1 MIRILCRTA
10 QNAAMIELS
19 PEQLPEA
26 LKVKRNLL
34 WVDLACE
41 DGEDSA
47 TYQPLLTDTFGFH
60 PLAVEDALVETHQ
73 PKIDDWD
80 EYVYLVLYAVDFDK
94 VQLDVDSHEV
104 DVFVGPNYVVTHH
117 TEHVN
122 AIEHLRSNCQRDARR
137 VQRGADYLLYELAD
151 AIVADFMPCLDELD
165 ETANDLEDEV
175 FNNPTRETLV
185 RIFTLKR
192 AAIQLRR
199 ILSPQR
205 EVLNRLARDE
215 YRVIDAKERIYFRGV
230 YDHLVRLHD
239 INEGLR
245 DLIGGA
251 LDIYLS
257 ATSNRLNEV
266 MRVLTMVTVLGL
278 PLTFLTGFFGMNFF
292 GATYEIPAPFEGKV
306 LFLIAMLAMILTP
319 LVLYTLLKRYV
330 RRRKL

>member
-1 MIRILCRTA
+1 MIRILCRS
-10 QNAAMIELS
+10 QSSSAMTEL
-19 PEQLPEA
+19 PPGQLAEA
-26 LKVKRNLL
+26 LTVRRNLL
-34 WVDLACE
+34 WIDLS
-41 DGEDSA
+41 GEEA
-47 TYQPLLTDTFGFH
+47 ETQRPLLLDTFGFH
-60 PLAVEDALVETHQ
+60 PLAVEDALIETHL
-73 PKIDDWD
+73 PKLDDWD
-80 EYVYLVLYAVDFDK
+80 DYLYLVLYAVDFDRA
-94 VQLDVDSHEV
+94 QLAVDSHEV
-104 DVFVGPNYVVTHH
+104 DVFLGRNYLVTHH
-117 TEHVN
+117 TEDIH
-122 AIEHLRSNCQRDARR
+122 AIERLRAICLRDARR
-137 VQRGADYLLYELAD
+137 LQRGADYLLFELAD
-151 AIVADFMPCLDELD
+151 AIVADFLPCLDALD

-175 FNNPTRETLV
+175 FSNPTKETLP

-215 YRVIDAKERIYFRGV
+215 YAVVDSKERIYFRGV

-292 GATYEIPAPFEGKV
+292 GGSYELPAPFEGRL
-306 LFLIAMLAMILTP
+306 LFLIAMVTMIGTP
-319 LVLYTLLKRYV
+319 IVLYILLKQYV

>member
-1 MIRILCRTA
+1 MIRILCRAA
-10 QNAAMIELS
+10 QGAAMTELA
-19 PEQLPEA
+19 PDQLASA
-26 LKVKRNLL
+26 LKVKRNLI
-34 WVDLACE
+34 WVDLNG
-41 DGEDSA
+41 DDTS

-60 PLAVEDALVETHQ
+60 PLAVEDALVETHL

-80 EYVYLVLYAVDFDK
+80 EYVYLVLYGVDFDQAK
-94 VQLDVDSHEV
+94 LEVDSHEV
-104 DVFVGPNYVVTHH
+104 DIFLGPNYLVTHH
-117 TEHVN
+117 TENVN
-122 AIEHLRSNCQRDARR
+122 AIEQLRSIYQRDARR
-137 VQRGADYLLYELAD
+137 LQRGADYLLFELAD
-151 AIVADFMPCLDELD
+151 NIVADFMPCLDALD
-165 ETANDLEDEV
+165 DTANELEDEV
-175 FNNPTRETLV
+175 FSNPTRDTLP

-215 YRVIDAKERIYFRGV
+215 YRVIDARERIYFRGV

-266 MRVLTMVTVLGL
+266 MRILTMVTVFGL
-278 PLTFLTGFFGMNFF
+278 PLTFIASFFGMNFF
-292 GATYEIPAPFEGKV
+292 GATYEIPAPLEGKV
-306 LFLIAMLAMILTP
+306 LFLIAMAAMIILP
-319 LVLYTLLKRYV
+319 IVLYAMLKQYL

>member
-1 MIRILCRTA
+1 MIRILCRAAQDTA
-10 QNAAMIELS
+10 MTEL
-19 PEQLPEA
+19 PPDQLANA
-26 LKVKRNLL
+26 LKVKRNLI
-34 WVDLACE
+34 WVDLS
-41 DGEDSA
+41 GEA
-47 TYQPLLTDTFGFH
+47 TEAYQPLLTETFGFH
-60 PLAVEDALVETHQ
+60 PLAVEDALIETHL

-80 EYVYLVLYAVDFDK
+80 EYIYLVLYGVDFDQAK
-94 VQLDVDSHEV
+94 LEVDSHEV
-104 DVFVGPNYVVTHH
+104 DIFLGSNYLVTHH
-117 TEHVN
+117 TEQIN
-122 AIEHLRSNCQRDARR
+122 AIERLRSICQRDARR
-137 VQRGADYLLYELAD
+137 LQRGTDYLLFELAD
-151 AIVADFMPCLDELD
+151 VIVADFMPCLDALD

-175 FNNPTRETLV
+175 FNNPARDTLP

-257 ATSNRLNEV
+257 AASNRLNEV
-266 MRVLTMVTVLGL
+266 MRILTTVTVLGL

-292 GATYEIPAPFEGKV
+292 GASYEIPAPFGGNV
-306 LFLIAMLAMILTP
+306 LFLIAMLAMIFTP
-319 LVLYTLLKRYV
+319 LVVYVMLKEYV

>member
-1 MIRILCRTA
+1 MIHILYRLA
-10 QNAAMIELS
+10 QSNVMTEL
-19 PEQLPEA
+19 PLEQLHNA
-26 LKVKRNLL
+26 LAVKRNLL
-34 WVDLACE
+34 WVDL
-41 DGEDSA
+41 DGEDNAS
-47 TYQPLLTDTFGFH
+47 YQPLLIDTFGFH
-60 PLAVEDALVETHQ
+60 PLAVEDALVETHL

-80 EYVYLVLYAVDFDK
+80 EYIYLVLYGVDFDHK
-94 VQLDVDSHEV
+94 KLEVDSHEI
-104 DVFVGPNYVVTHH
+104 DAFLGPNYLVTHH
-117 TEHVN
+117 TEPVT
-122 AIEHLRSNCQRDARR
+122 ALERLRSICQRDARR
-137 VQRGADYLLYELAD
+137 LQRGADYLLFELAD
-151 AIVADFMPCLDELD
+151 AVVADFMPCLDELD

-175 FNNPTRETLV
+175 FNNPTKETLP
-185 RIFTLKR
+185 RIFALKR
-192 AAIQLRR
+192 AAIHLRR

-266 MRVLTMVTVLGL
+266 MRILTMVTVLGL

-292 GATYEIPAPFEGKV
+292 GGTYELPAPFEGKL
-306 LFLIAMLAMILTP
+306 LFITAMLTMIITP
-319 LVLYTLLKRYV
+319 IVLYTLLKQYV
-330 RRRKL
+330 RRKRL

>member
-1 MIRILCRTA
+1 MIRILYRAA
-10 QNAAMIELS
+10 QGAAMTELD
-19 PEQLPEA
+19 PGQLVDA
-26 LKVKRNLL
+26 LKVRRNLI
-34 WVDLACE
+34 WVDLSGK
-41 DGEDSA
+41 DNA

-60 PLAVEDALVETHQ
+60 RLAVEDALVETHL

-80 EYVYLVLYAVDFDK
+80 EYLYVVLYGVDFDQAK
-94 VQLDVDSHEV
+94 LEVDSQEV
-104 DVFVGPNYVVTHH
+104 DFFLGPNYLVTHH
-117 TEHVN
+117 TEPVA
-122 AIEHLRSNCQRDARR
+122 AIERLHTICQRDARR
-137 VQRGADYLLYELAD
+137 LQRGADYLLFELAD
-151 AIVADFMPCLDELD
+151 TLVADYMPCLDALD

-175 FNNPTRETLV
+175 FDNPTKETLP
-185 RIFTLKR
+185 RIFALKR

-215 YRVIDAKERIYFRGV
+215 YRVIDAKERVYFRGV

-266 MRVLTMVTVLGL
+266 MRILTTVTVLFL

-292 GATYEIPAPFEGKV
+292 GGTYELPSPTEGRL
-306 LFLIAMLAMILTP
+306 LFLLAMLTMIITP
-319 LVLYTLLKRYV
+319 IVLYTLLKQYV
-330 RRRKL
+330 RRKKL

>member
-10 QNAAMIELS
+10 QSTAMTELL
-19 PEQLPEA
+19 PEQLPGA
-26 LKVKRNLL
+26 LAVKRNLI
-34 WVDLACE
+34 WVDLN
-41 DGEDSA
+41 GEDSA
-47 TYQPLLTDTFGFH
+47 AYQPLLIGTFGFH
-60 PLAVEDALVETHQ
+60 ALAVEDALVETHL

-80 EYVYLVLYAVDFDK
+80 EYVYLVLYGVDFD
-94 VQLDVDSHEV
+94 QARLEVDSHEV
-104 DVFVGPNYVVTHH
+104 DIFLGPNYLVTHH
-117 TEHVN
+117 TEPVS
-122 AIEHLRSNCQRDARR
+122 AIEQLRSICQRDARR
-137 VQRGADYLLYELAD
+137 LQRGTDYLLFELAD
-151 AIVADFMPCLDELD
+151 AIVADYLPCLDALD
-165 ETANDLEDEV
+165 ETANSLEDEV
-175 FNNPTRETLV
+175 FNNPTKETLP
-185 RIFTLKR
+185 RIFALKR

-215 YRVIDAKERIYFRGV
+215 YRVIDAKERVYFRGV

-257 ATSNRLNEV
+257 AASNRLNEV
-266 MRVLTMVTVLGL
+266 MRILTMVTVLCL

-292 GATYEIPAPFEGKV
+292 GGTYELPAPFEGRL
-306 LFLIAMLAMILTP
+306 LFVMAMLTMIILP
-319 LVLYTLLKRYV
+319 MVLYTLLTQYV

>member
-1 MIRILCRTA
+1 MIRILYRAA
-10 QNAAMIELS
+10 QGAAMTEL
-19 PEQLPEA
+19 PPDQLANA
-26 LKVKRNLL
+26 LKVKRNLI
-34 WVDLACE
+34 WVDLS
-41 DGEDSA
+41 GED
-47 TYQPLLTDTFGFH
+47 TEHYQPLLIETFGFH
-60 PLAVEDALVETHQ
+60 PLAVEDALVETHL

-80 EYVYLVLYAVDFDK
+80 EYVYLVLYGVDFDQAK
-94 VQLDVDSHEV
+94 LEVDSHEV
-104 DVFVGPNYVVTHH
+104 DIFLGPNYLVTHH
-117 TEHVN
+117 TEPVN
-122 AIEHLRSNCQRDARR
+122 AIERLHSICQRDARR
-137 VQRGADYLLYELAD
+137 LQRGTDYLLFDLAD
-151 AIVADFMPCLDELD
+151 TIVADFMPCLDALD

-175 FNNPTRETLV
+175 FNNPTRETLP

-192 AAIQLRR
+192 AAIHLRR

-215 YRVIDAKERIYFRGV
+215 YRVVDAKERIYFRGV

-239 INEGLR
+239 INEGVR

-292 GATYEIPAPFEGKV
+292 GATYEIPAPFEGWL
-306 LFLIAMLAMILTP
+306 LFLIAMSAMIITP
-319 LVLYTLLKRYV
+319 IVLYTLLKRYV

>member
-1 MIRILCRTA
+1 MIRVLCRTA
-10 QNAAMIELS
+10 QSTAMTEL
-19 PEQLPEA
+19 PLEQLPGA
-26 LKVKRNLL
+26 LAVKRNLI
-34 WVDLACE
+34 WVDL
-41 DGEDSA
+41 DGEDNA
-47 TYQPLLTDTFGFH
+47 AYQPLLIETFRFH
-60 PLAVEDALVETHQ
+60 PLAVEDALVETHL

-80 EYVYLVLYAVDFDK
+80 EYIYLVLYGVDFDQAK
-94 VQLDVDSHEV
+94 LEVDSHEV
-104 DVFVGPNYVVTHH
+104 DVFLGPNYLVTHH
-117 TEHVN
+117 TEQVN
-122 AIEHLRSNCQRDARR
+122 AIERLRSICQRDARR
-137 VQRGADYLLYELAD
+137 LQRGADYLLFELAD
-151 AIVADFMPCLDELD
+151 AIVADYMPCLDALD

-175 FNNPTRETLV
+175 FNNPTQKTLP

-215 YRVIDAKERIYFRGV
+215 YRVVDARERVYFRGV

-266 MRVLTMVTVLGL
+266 IRILTMVTVFGL
-278 PLTFLTGFFGMNFF
+278 PLTFIASFFGMNFF
-292 GATYEIPAPFEGKV
+292 GATYEIPAPLEGEV
-306 LFLIAMLAMILTP
+306 LFLIAMLTMLILP
-319 LVLYTLLKRYV
+319 IVLYAMLKQYL

>member
-1 MIRILCRTA
+1 MIRILCRSSQGAT
-10 QNAAMIELS
+10 MTELA
-19 PEQLPEA
+19 PEQLVDA
-26 LKVKRNLL
+26 LKVKRNLI
-34 WVDLACE
+34 WVDLS
-41 DGEDSA
+41 GEA
-47 TYQPLLTDTFGFH
+47 TEKYQPLLIDTFGFH
-60 PLAVEDALVETHQ
+60 PLAVEDALIETHL

-80 EYVYLVLYAVDFDK
+80 EYIYLVLYGVDFDPAK
-94 VQLDVDSHEV
+94 LEVDSHEI
-104 DVFVGPNYVVTHH
+104 DVFLGPNYLVTHH
-117 TEHVN
+117 TEPVA
-122 AIEHLRSNCQRDARR
+122 AIERLRSICQRDARR
-137 VQRGADYLLYELAD
+137 LQRGTDYLLFELAD
-151 AIVADFMPCLDELD
+151 TIVADFMPCLDGLD

-175 FNNPTRETLV
+175 FNNPTKETLP

-192 AAIQLRR
+192 AAIHLRR

-205 EVLNRLARDE
+205 EVMNRLARDE

-257 ATSNRLNEV
+257 AVSNRLNEV
-266 MRVLTMVTVLGL
+266 MRILTLVTVMFL

-292 GATYEIPAPFEGKV
+292 GGTYELPAPLAGPL
-306 LFLIAMLAMILTP
+306 LFFSAVATMIIMP
-319 LVLYTLLKRYV
+319 LVLYFMLKQYM

>member
-1 MIRILCRTA
+1 MIRILCRAA
-10 QNAAMIELS
+10 QDAAMIELP
-19 PEQLPEA
+19 PEQLASA
-26 LKVKRNLL
+26 LKVKRNLI
-34 WVDLACE
+34 WVDLS
-41 DGEDSA
+41 GEDNAS
-47 TYQPLLTDTFGFH
+47 YQPLLIGTFGFH
-60 PLAVEDALVETHQ
+60 PLAVEDALVETHL

-80 EYVYLVLYAVDFDK
+80 EYLYVVLYGVDFDHAK
-94 VQLDVDSHEV
+94 LEVDSHEL
-104 DVFVGPNYVVTHH
+104 DVFLGANYLVTHH

-122 AIEHLRSNCQRDARR
+122 AIERLHSICQRDARR
-137 VQRGADYLLYELAD
+137 LQRGADYLLFELAD
-151 AIVADFMPCLDELD
+151 ALVADYMPCLDALD

-175 FNNPTRETLV
+175 FNNPTKETLP

-205 EVLNRLARDE
+205 EVLNRLARDQ

-245 DLIGGA
+245 DLISGA

-266 MRVLTMVTVLGL
+266 MRILTMVTVFGL
-278 PLTFLTGFFGMNFF
+278 PLTFIASFFGMNFF
-292 GATYEIPAPFEGKV
+292 GATYEIPAPLEGKV
-306 LFLIAMLAMILTP
+306 LFLIAMLTMIILP
-319 LVLYTLLKRYV
+319 IVLYAMLKQYL

>member
-1 MIRILCRTA
+1 MIRILCRAA
-10 QNAAMIELS
+10 QGAAMTELA
-19 PEQLPEA
+19 PDQLASA
-26 LKVKRNLL
+26 LKVKRNLI
-34 WVDLACE
+34 WVDLNG
-41 DGEDSA
+41 DDTS

-60 PLAVEDALVETHQ
+60 PLAVEDALVETHL

-80 EYVYLVLYAVDFDK
+80 EYVYLVLYGVDFDQAK
-94 VQLDVDSHEV
+94 LEVDSHEV
-104 DVFVGPNYVVTHH
+104 DIFLGPNYLVTHH
-117 TEHVN
+117 TENVN
-122 AIEHLRSNCQRDARR
+122 AIEQLRSIYQRDARR
-137 VQRGADYLLYELAD
+137 LQRGADYLLFELAD
-151 AIVADFMPCLDELD
+151 NIVADFMPCLDALD
-165 ETANDLEDEV
+165 DTANELEDEV
-175 FNNPTRETLV
+175 FSNPTRDTLP

-199 ILSPQR
+199 TLSPQR

-215 YRVIDAKERIYFRGV
+215 YRVIDARERIYFRGV

-266 MRVLTMVTVLGL
+266 MRILTMVTVFGL
-278 PLTFLTGFFGMNFF
+278 PLTFIASFFGMNFF
-292 GATYEIPAPFEGKV
+292 GATYEIPAPLEGKG
-306 LFLIAMLAMILTP
+306 LFLIAMAAMIILP
-319 LVLYTLLKRYV
+319 IVLYAMLKQYL